1 MPVYK
6 NEKNGTWYAM
16 IRYKDWT
23 GTNKQKCQRGF
34 LTRKEAVEWEAQF
47 KLQQASDIDMT
58 LEAFYE
64 LYEKDV
70 RPRLKENTWMTKQVI
85 YEKKILPYLGK
96 ASAYIQ
102 HKNMKT
108 EEKCKWK
115 KTRQN

>member
-34 LTRKEAVEWEAQF
+34 STRKEAIEWEAQF
-47 KLQQASDIDMT
+47 KLQQAADIDMT
-58 LEAFYE
+58 LEA
-64 LYEKDV
+64 L
-70 RPRLKENTWMTKQVI
+70 

-96 ASAYIQ
+96 RKLSEITAKDVIDWHS
-102 HKNMKT
+102 
-108 EEKCKWK
+108 EFLRK
-115 KTRQN
+115 KTH

>member
-58 LEAFYE
+58 FPIMHLKSCTGAGYVKESC
-64 LYEKDV
+64 LHL
-70 RPRLKENTWMTKQVI
+70 PRL
-85 YEKKILPYLGK
+85 ILISKSQRLG
-96 ASAYIQ
+96 SISLIRGC
-102 HKNMKT
+102 T
-108 EEKCKWK
+108 E
-115 KTRQN
+115 RML

>member
-6 NEKNGTWYAM
+6 NDKNGTWYAM

-23 GTNKQKCQRGF
+23 GTNRQKCQRGF
-34 LTRKEAVEWEAQF
+34 STRKEAIEWEAQF

-85 YEKKILPYLGK
+85 YKRGMQKQAE
-96 ASAYIQ
+96 
-102 HKNMKT
+102 
-108 EEKCKWK
+108 
-115 KTRQN
+115 KTRVFTQETLTELQDKMHKYAEQEI

>member
-47 KLQQASDIDMT
+47 KLQQASDIDM
-58 LEAFYE
+58 
-64 LYEKDV
+64 
-70 RPRLKENTWMTKQVI
+70 
-85 YEKKILPYLGK
+85 
-96 ASAYIQ
+96 
-102 HKNMKT
+102 
-108 EEKCKWK
+108 
-115 KTRQN
+115 